1 MKTVFIIFLI
11 SHGLIHVLG
20 FVKAFGLAEVKG
32 LQISI
37 SKFFGFLWFLA
48 AFLFA
53 ISAALFL
60 FSNNLWWIAGFT
72 AVLVSQTLIFFFWKD
87 SKYGLIANIIVM
99 MVVTVGYGIWNFR
112 SQYQKEVEIN
122 LNLIGN
128 SPVSILKETDV
139 QKLPNPVQKY
149 IRNSGAVGNPKVKN
163 FKIEFDGKI
172 RKNEQSEWMP
182 FTSEQYNFMGTS
194 TRLFFM
200 DATMF
205 YMPVAGFHSFINGN
219 SFMDIR
225 LFSLFTVQFQSGN
238 EMAISETVT
247 FFNDMCCMA
256 PATLIDNR
264 IRWIESDSNKV
275 QAEFSN
281 NGITISAWLYFNEK
295 GELINFV
302 SEDRYAYNETNGM
315 QKLRWSTPLSKYK
328 EINGYNLAGFAETI
342 YTYPD
347 GDFCYGVFKLN
358 TVRYNINK

>member
-11 SHGLIHVLG
+11 IHGLIHLLG
-20 FVKAFGLAEVKG
+20 FVKAFGLSEVKG

-37 SKFFGFLWFLA
+37 SKFFGLLWFWA
-48 AFLFA
+48 GFIFTVSA
-53 ISAALFL
+53 ILVL
-60 FSNNLWWIAGFT
+60 YSNNLWWIAGFA
-72 AVLVSQTLIFFFWKD
+72 AVLISQTLIFLFWKD
-87 SKYGLIANIIVM
+87 AKYGLIANLIIM
-99 MVVTVGYGIWNFR
+99 MVVTVGFGTWNFR

-122 LNLIGN
+122 LNRIGY
-128 SPVSILKETDV
+128 SPDSILTETDL
-139 QKLPNPVQKY
+139 QNLPDPVQKY

-200 DATMF
+200 VATMF
-205 YMPVAGFHSFINGN
+205 SMPVAGFHSFINGN

-225 LFSLFTVQFQSGN
+225 LFSLFTVQFQSGK

-281 NGITISAWLYFNEK
+281 NGITISAWLYFNDK

-302 SEDRYAYNETNGM
+302 SEDRYAYSETDGM
-315 QKLRWSTPLSKYK
+315 KKLRWSTPLKEYK
-328 EINGYNLAGFAETI
+328 VINGNNLAGYAETI
-342 YTYPD
+342 YTYPE
-347 GDFCYGVFKLN
+347 GDFCYGTFKLTN
-358 TVRYNINK
+358 VSYNLK